1 MITHSGML
9 TSFSGE
15 LQIAFV
21 VFLCGQLFEGFEQWK
36 RLLSVVCSAE
46 ECVSRKEMEPF
57 FLNFIS
63 LLHFQLK
70 EVPSDLFLDIVS
82 R

>member
-1 MITHSGML
+1 MMALFDT
-9 TSFSGE
+9 GE

-36 RLLSVVCSAE
+36 RLLTVICSADN
-46 ECVSRKEMEPF
+46 CIGRQQMQAF
-57 FLNFIS
+57 FLHFIS